1 MATADKVFLKK
12 NTLIFINNITVRAK
26 IFKENFEKGTHSE
39 NLQRLKYLAE
49 DVKFL
54 KEEYT
59 RFYNLTKNK

>member
-1 MATADKVFLKK
+1 MARADNVFEKQKV
-12 NTLIFINNITVRAK
+12 LIFINNIKVRAN

-39 NLQRLKYLAE
+39 NLLRLKYLAE

-59 RFYNLTKNK
+59 RFYNLKKTK